1 MWEETKIG
9 VKRIGNAF
17 VFFVVKIV
25 IAGIFVA
32 ADLGLEK
39 LASLVLEH
47 EGTPFKIVEFVLD
60 VAFVGSAVVIAVA
73 GAVVVAG
80 EVILSSRD
88 YFRNRLSDD

>member
-1 MWEETKIG
+1 MWQETKTG
-9 VKRIGNAF
+9 LKRIGNAF
-17 VFFVVKIV
+17 VFFVVKIA

-32 ADLGLEK
+32 ADWGLEK

-47 EGTPFKIVEFVLD
+47 EGAPFKIVEFVLD

-80 EVILSSRD
+80 EVIISSRD
-88 YFRNRLSDD
+88 YFRNRLDD

>member
-1 MWEETKIG
+1 MWEETKTGI
-9 VKRIGNAF
+9 KRIGNAF

-25 IAGIFVA
+25 IAAIFVA

-47 EGTPFKIVEFVLD
+47 ETAAFKIVEFVLD
-60 VAFVGSAVVIAVA
+60 VAFVGSAVVISVA
-73 GAVVVAG
+73 GTIVVAA

-88 YFRNRLSDD
+88 YLRNRLSDD